1 MQISWVVSVSF
12 VAHKPRHQWGHK
24 AYIEVIEGCCKRIN
38 NQYTS
43 SVFGTRWGSQQTII
57 GKMGTAMG
65 TEMGT
70 KPYDA
75 PCVAGN
81 SIGKAVRNFR
91 K

>member
-1 MQISWVVSVSF
+1 
-12 VAHKPRHQWGHK
+12 
-24 AYIEVIEGCCKRIN
+24 
-38 NQYTS
+38 
-43 SVFGTRWGSQQTII
+43 
-57 GKMGTAMG
+57 MGTAMG

-81 SIGKAVRNFR
+81 SIGKAVLRNFR